1 MKKLSMLQTAKRE
14 VALLLM
20 LLVTAA
26 VFAVPAK
33 PGQSKLITLT
43 DGTTVSAT
51 LVGDEFGH
59 YWLGTDGRAYQ
70 ALNGEE
76 VYSVVDLQ
84 AVKQHASAR
93 RMAANQH
100 RSKRLARRKVG
111 EMGGITGEKK
121 GLIILVNFKDTVFKE
136 SNDNDLF
143 QRIANKKG
151 FNEGDFKGSMY
162 DYFYDQSDGQFE
174 LTFDVVGPVT
184 VNQNQSYYGTNIGNV
199 RGNDEH
205 PAEMVIEALKKA
217 DPLVDYANYDWD
229 GDKVVEQVYVVY
241 AGKGEADGG
250 AANTIWP
257 HEWNLSSAN
266 YYGDGA
272 GAQTLDGVTIDTY
285 ACGGELNGDG
295 KIAGIGTMCHE
306 FSHCLGYPD
315 FYDTDDS
322 GGQGMG
328 AWDLMDYGS
337 YNGNGYRPA
346 GYTSYERWVAG
357 WKEPIE
363 LETTLSVTNM
373 KALTDGGDSYIIYN
387 KGNNNEYYLLENRQ
401 KTSWDASIPGKGL
414 LILHVDYDATVW
426 ADNEP
431 NDDPD
436 HQRMTWIPADNS
448 YSLIGDAGDPFPN
461 GSVNAFNKNTTPAAE
476 FYNENSDGTYFM
488 DSSVENITQNADST
502 ISFLFKSQTNVAAPK
517 FSLAAGRYIEP
528 QTVSIRCS
536 TEGASIYYTL
546 DGTKPSASSTLYSEP
561 ITITET
567 TTLKAVAVLEDE
579 ESEVAMAVYK
589 IGAAVSNPN
598 TKQFKLVA
606 STSELEDGLR
616 YIIACG
622 SKEVAAG
629 GYDSSKK
636 FLKSQSV
643 TVNDDIITIDDNV
656 DVFVLEETSDGWTF
670 QNEATDKYLYSEG
683 AKKLGYTSLDDAAW
697 TLEDGTNG
705 VIMSFDEDGTMLY
718 NAKDP
723 RFNIYTSDP
732 NVSMIQA
739 NLYMEYSDGTTPVV
753 PDPLIVADE
762 TLAFETTVGTPV
774 TDMFEVLSEGLTEDI
789 TLTLDD
795 DNGVFSLESTTIPKT
810 EEYAVVSVTFTPSAA
825 GSYTATVTLTSE
837 GAEPV
842 TVTLTG
848 TATAAPTPV
857 AEARYELVIDATT
870 LAEGDEVLI
879 AYVDEETC
887 QALGT
892 NQKTNNREAVDVT
905 LNDDETLTP
914 SSDTQ
919 VIILEKDGTNFLFN
933 VGTGYLYAAS
943 SGKNILQT
951 EEKPDAN
958 AKAII
963 TISSGDATITFQGKN
978 THNEMHYNPN
988 TGNYG
993 GPLFSCYEAG
1003 ASTGSL
1009 PQIYRKIVLNVLKG
1023 DVNGDGLV
1031 TIADVAA
1038 LVNYLLGQSSDEF
1051 NEQAAYV
1058 DDDDAITI
1066 SDALAIVN
1074 IILNQ

>member
-536 TEGASIYYTL
+536 TEGAAIYYTL
-546 DGTKPSASSTLYSEP
+546 DGTKPSASSALYSEP
-561 ITITET
+561 ITIAET
-567 TTLKAVAVLEDE
+567 TTLKAVAVLNDGE
-579 ESEVAMAVYK
+579 ESKVATAVYK

-636 FLKSQSV
+636 ILNSQSV
-643 TVNDDIITIDDNV
+643 TINDDIITIDDNV
-656 DVFVLEETSDGWTF
+656 DVFVLEETADGWTF
-670 QNEATDKYLYSEG
+670 RNEATDKYLYSEG
-683 AKKLGYTSLDDAAW
+683 TKKLGYTSQNDAAW
-697 TLEDGTNG
+697 TLDDGTEG
-705 VIMSFDEDGTMLY
+705 VIMSYDEDGTMLY
-718 NAKDP
+718 NASYP
-723 RFNIYTSDP
+723 RFTTYTSNP
-732 NVSMIQA
+732 TSAMIQA
-739 NLYMEYSDGTTPVV
+739 NLYMEYTPV
-753 PDPLIVADE
+753 
-762 TLAFETTVGTPV
+762 GPV
-774 TDMFEVLSEGLTEDI
+774 SGNRYQL
-789 TLTLDD
+789 
-795 DNGVFSLESTTIPKT
+795 
-810 EEYAVVSVTFTPSAA
+810 VT
-825 GSYTATVTLTSE
+825 
-837 GAEPV
+837 
-842 TVTLTG
+842 
-848 TATAAPTPV
+848 
-857 AEARYELVIDATT
+857 DATT
-870 LAEGDEVLI
+870 LAAGDEVLI
-879 AYVDEETC
+879 AYVDKKVQLAMGEQT
-887 QALGT
+887 Q
-892 NQKTNNREAVDVT
+892 NNRTAVAVT
-905 LNDDETLTP
+905 LNADKTLTP
-914 SSDTQ
+914 GSDAQ
-919 VIILEKDGTNFLFN
+919 VITLEKDGTNFLFN
-933 VGTGYLYAAS
+933 VGDGYLYAAS
-943 SGKNILQT
+943 SDSNWLRT
-951 EEKPDAN
+951 EAEADAN
-958 AKAII
+958 AKATI

-978 THNEMHYNPN
+978 TRNTMRYNPN
-988 TGNYG
+988 NGT
-993 GPLFSCYEAG
+993 PIFSCY
-1003 ASTGSL
+1003 ASTSTVKTL
-1009 PQIYRKIVLNVLKG
+1009 PQIYRKVVLKG

-1051 NEQAAYV
+1051 NEKAAYV

-1074 IILNQ
+1074 ILLNQ

>member
-502 ISFLFKSQTNVAAPK
+502 ISFLFKSKTNVAAPK

-567 TTLKAVAVLEDE
+567 TTLKAVAVLNDGE
-579 ESEVAMAVYK
+579 ESSVTTAKYIISSTLLYEGLSEYDSADDSNTELYSDSEEMDYEGWSEFTKVYAGGTSNAYAKGGCLK
-589 IGAAVSNPN
+589 IG
-598 TKQFKLVA
+598 
-606 STSELEDGLR
+606 
-616 YIIACG
+616 
-622 SKEVAAG
+622 
-629 GYDSSKK
+629 SSKANGSMTS
-636 FLKSQSV
+636 KSIAL
-643 TVNDDIITIDDNV
+643 T
-656 DVFVLEETSDGWTF
+656 G
-670 QNEATDKYLYSEG
+670 
-683 AKKLGYTSLDDAAW
+683 DA
-697 TLEDGTNG
+697 
-705 VIMSFDEDGTMLY
+705 
-718 NAKDP
+718 
-723 RFNIYTSDP
+723 
-732 NVSMIQA
+732 
-739 NLYMEYSDGTTPVV
+739 
-753 PDPLIVADE
+753 
-762 TLAFETTVGTPV
+762 
-774 TDMFEVLSEGLTEDI
+774 
-789 TLTLDD
+789 TLTFYLKKYGK
-795 DNGVFSLESTTIPKT
+795 DNGVLDVTVYNATVDAIQFTATDTWTPCTVNITRAKGSVVIKFAANNRVYLDEIELVALPNSREEITMAFSASSATAILGE
-810 EEYAVVSVTFTPSAA
+810 TFTPPTLTISPEGLPVSYSSSNADVATVDSETGEVSVLAA
-825 GSYTATVTLTSE
+825 GTTVITAAFAGNDAYYDNSASYTLTVSE
-837 GAEPV
+837 P
-842 TVTLTG
+842 
-848 TATAAPTPV
+848 PTY
-857 AEARYELVIDATT
+857 YELVTDATT

-879 AYVDEETC
+879 AYVDEDV
-887 QALGT
+887 QLAMGRQ
-892 NQKTNNREAVDVT
+892 NTNNRAAVAVT
-905 LNDDETLTP
+905 LNADGTLTP
-914 SSDTQ
+914 SSSTQ
-919 VIILEKDGTNFLFN
+919 VITLEKDGENFLFN
-933 VGTGYLYAAS
+933 VGTGYLYAAGS
-943 SGKNILQT
+943 RDNLLKT
-951 EEKPDAN
+951 ETVADDN
-958 AKAII
+958 AKA
-963 TISSGDATITFQGKN
+963 TIAISDGKATITFQGKN
-978 THNEMHYNPN
+978 TRNIMRYNPN
-988 TGNYG
+988 NSN
-993 GPLFSCYEAG
+993 PIFSCY
-1003 ASTGSL
+1003 ASTSSVKTP

-1023 DVNGDGLV
+1023 DVNDDGLV

-1051 NEQAAYV
+1051 NEKAAYV
-1058 DDDDAITI
+1058 DDDNAITI
-1066 SDALAIVN
+1066 SDALAIIN
-1074 IILNQ
+1074 ILLQ

>member
-1 MKKLSMLQTAKRE
+1 MKKLSLLQTAKRE

-502 ISFLFKSQTNVAAPK
+502 ISFLFKSQTNVATPK
-517 FSLAAGRYIEP
+517 FSPAPGRYTEA
-528 QTVSIRCS
+528 QTVSISCS
-536 TEGASIYYTL
+536 TEGAAIYYTL
-546 DGTKPSASSTLYSEP
+546 DGTTPSAGSTLYSQP
-561 ITITET
+561 IAISET
-567 TTLKAVAVLEDE
+567 TTVKAVAVLDGE
-579 ESEVAMAVYK
+579 ESK
-589 IGAAVSNPN
+589 
-598 TKQFKLVA
+598 VA
-606 STSELEDGLR
+606 SAKYVISSSLLYEGVSEYDSESDSNLELSLDD
-616 YIIACG
+616 
-622 SKEVAAG
+622 EVLDYEGWATFNKVYAG
-629 GYDSSKK
+629 GTGKTYTNGGC
-636 FLKSQSV
+636 LKLGSNKAIGSLTTKAISLNGDATLTFWLKRYGTDTGQLNV
-643 TVNDDIITIDDNV
+643 TVNGAKADVTRFSPSATWTLCTVNLIRAQGSITITFSTTTKRAYLDEIELVPLPNSRQEISMAFSENSATAILGQGFMPPTLTISPEGLPVSYSSSNADVATV
-656 DVFVLEETSDGWTF
+656 DSETG
-670 QNEATDKYLYSEG
+670 E
-683 AKKLGYTSLDDAAW
+683 
-697 TLEDGTNG
+697 
-705 VIMSFDEDGTMLY
+705 
-718 NAKDP
+718 
-723 RFNIYTSDP
+723 
-732 NVSMIQA
+732 VSILA
-739 NLYMEYSDGTTPVV
+739 VGTTVITASFAGNG
-753 PDPLIVADE
+753 DYYDNSASY
-762 TLAFETTVGTPV
+762 TLTVTAPPTYFELV
-774 TDMFEVLSEGLTEDI
+774 TDV
-789 TLTLDD
+789 
-795 DNGVFSLESTTIPKT
+795 
-810 EEYAVVSVTFTPSAA
+810 
-825 GSYTATVTLTSE
+825 
-837 GAEPV
+837 
-842 TVTLTG
+842 
-848 TATAAPTPV
+848 
-857 AEARYELVIDATT
+857 TT

-879 AYVDEETC
+879 AYVSEDV
-887 QALGT
+887 QLAMGGQ
-892 NQKTNNREAVDVT
+892 NNNNRSAVAVT
-905 LNDDETLTP
+905 LNADGTLTP

-919 VIILEKDGTNFLFN
+919 VIMLEKDGENFLFN

-943 SGKNILQT
+943 STSNYMRT
-951 EEKPDAN
+951 EEVADDN
-958 AKAII
+958 AKATIA
-963 TISSGDATITFQGKN
+963 ISSGKATISFQGKN
-978 THNEMHYNPN
+978 TRNTMRYNPN
-988 TGNYG
+988 VNNNN
-993 GPLFSCYEAG
+993 PIFSCYASTS
-1003 ASTGSL
+1003 STGSL
-1009 PQIYRKIVLNVLKG
+1009 PQIYRKVVLKG

-1031 TIADVAA
+1031 TIADVVA
-1038 LVNYLLGQSSDEF
+1038 LVNYLLDQTPEGF
-1051 NEQAAYV
+1051 NERAAYV